1 MPELPE
7 VELTRRALERW
18 FKGYKLVRGEVS
30 PKVST
35 VPANDIAAF
44 EALSGKLVKTSRR
57 GKQLL
62 LEFDRGQG
70 LAVHLGMTGA
80 FVRRHDDSPVTSS
93 RARLILDK
101 MAVLHFVDP
110 RMFGRLL
117 PRPAA
122 ELPGIIADLGV
133 DPLLDGLRV
142 EQLREAIGASR
153 QPLKVALMDQERIAG
168 LGNLWTVEALFLA
181 RLHPKRRPDTLDAAE
196 WKRLAQAIE
205 KTLAHALDAVEEP
218 DIVRFAE
225 DDEARFHV
233 YGRDGEPCK
242 RCSESII
249 RTVLGGRAT
258 FFCPSCQPAT
268 QPQKPRRKGARP

>member
-35 VPANDIAAF
+35 VPTNDIAAF

-101 MAVLHFVDP
+101 KAVLHFVDP

-142 EQLREAIGASR
+142 EQLREAIGPSR

-249 RTVLGGRAT
+249 RIVLGGRAT